1 MGAREEIE
9 RLIYEYASRLDAGD
23 LQGVGALFAQGEI
36 VSGNNRARGAAEVE
50 ALYRRWVRIHPD
62 GTPRTK
68 HLTTNVTVEVDEEKG
83 TATARSAFI
92 VFQQTDS
99 LPLQPIIAGRYE
111 DEFIRSGDGWCFRQ
125 RRIVSELL
133 GDLSQH
139 LLYPYRG

>member
-23 LQGVGALFAQGEI
+23 LHGVGALFAQGEI
-36 VSGNNRARGAAEVE
+36 VSGDNVARGAEEVE
-50 ALYRRWVRIHPD
+50 ALYRQWVRIYPD

-68 HLTTNVTVEVDEEKG
+68 HLTANVVVEVDEARG
-83 TATARSAFI
+83 TASARSVFV

-111 DEFIRSGDGWCFRQ
+111 DEFARRGDEWCFRR
-125 RRIVSELL
+125 RRIISELF

-139 LLYPYRG
+139 LLNPFQG